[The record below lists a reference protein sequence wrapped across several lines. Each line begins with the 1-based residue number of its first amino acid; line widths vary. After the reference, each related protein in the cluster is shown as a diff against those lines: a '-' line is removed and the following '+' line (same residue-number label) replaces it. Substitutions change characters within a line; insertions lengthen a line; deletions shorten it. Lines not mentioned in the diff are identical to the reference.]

1 MAGLHRDIESL
12 EEGFQQRVR
21 VLLAR
26 LDQLGIKYRI
36 SETLR
41 DIEVQRAYYAQ
52 GREPLVTVN
61 RLRSVAGLWPLSE
74 EENKRQITWTMQ
86 SRHLEG
92 KAIDLVPSVNGTFW
106 WTAPDSK
113 WKEIAEV
120 AKELGFDA
128 GYYWKKHDSPH
139 IQLKE

>member
-1 MAGLHRDIESL
+1 MLHRDIESL
-12 EEGFQQRVR
+12 EEGFQQKVR
-21 VLLAR
+21 ALLTR
-26 LDQLGIKYRI
+26 LDQLGIHYRI

-61 RLRSVAGLWPLSE
+61 RLRSVAGLYPLSE
-74 EENKRQITWTMQ
+74 EENSRQITWTMQ

-92 KAIDLVPSVNGTFW
+92 RAIDIVPSKSGTFW

-120 AKELGFDA
+120 AKELGLA
-128 GYYWKKHDSPH
+128 PGYFWKKKDCPH
-139 IQLKE
+139 IQEV